1 MQKFKPVLFTIP
13 FIIGFILIRMY
24 ENSWFYDPFL
34 VYFKGSYQNTSFP
47 AFESFRL
54 FFNLFLR
61 YFLNTLLS
69 LGIIYVMFKNK
80 EFLKVACVLYAVFFV
95 VHIAGFYIIV
105 RFTESDFFLFYI
117 RKFLIQPL
125 LLLLFLPALYF
136 QTKNNNQE
144 FLQKTHNS

>member
-47 AFESFRL
+47 DFESFRL

-80 EFLKVACVLYAVFFV
+80 EFLKVASVLYAVFFV
-95 VHIAGFYIIV
+95 VLRSEERRVGKEC
-105 RFTESDFFLFYI
+105 RF
-117 RKFLIQPL
+117 
-125 LLLLFLPALYF
+125 
-136 QTKNNNQE
+136 
-144 FLQKTHNS
+144 

>member
-1 MQKFKPVLFTIP
+1 MQKLKPVLFTIP
-13 FIIGFILIRMY
+13 FIIGFVLIRTY
-24 ENSWFYDPFL
+24 ESSWFYDPFL
-34 VYFKGSYQNTSFP
+34 IYFKGSYQNAPFP
-47 AFESFRL
+47 DFESFRL

-80 EFLKVACVLYAVFFV
+80 EFLKVASVLYTVFFV
-95 VHIAGFYIIV
+95 ALIVGFFIIV

-125 LLLLFLPALYF
+125 FLLLFLPAFYF
-136 QTKNNNQE
+136 QTKNS
-144 FLQKTHNS
+144 K

>member
-47 AFESFRL
+47 DFESFRL

-80 EFLKVACVLYAVFFV
+80 EFLKVASVLYAVFFV
-95 VHIAGFYIIV
+95 VLIAGFFMIV

-125 LLLLFLPALYF
+125 FLLLFLPAFYF